1 MEINKYLADNL
12 AFLAE
17 SGAPIGR
24 WLAERNPD
32 PAIVHER
39 LHRNQGGIIDW
50 RMDDGQ
56 GIFAKLPPPY
66 FYKDWQ
72 PVEKLEGAATI
83 IVGTALGYGL
93 NHVLT
98 GTSNSHKVLV
108 VEPRPEMLIACLG
121 QTDYRPFLAH
131 GKLGFVPPD
140 PASIEAA
147 LQNLDVSFLFSRI
160 YLRSDLACKQMGPE
174 YAQMAMLTK
183 AKLENLSVE
192 LTTLRHKQE
201 VMVGN
206 ELRNYNRAMDDGS
219 LSRVAGMAKGLT
231 AVLLGA
237 GPSLADYAPALRR
250 HRRLGFYAAALQTL
264 PALERLDIKP
274 DLCLAIDFNAN
285 MLQSLDNLADLDFA
299 ADIPLIYSTKMDPAV
314 LDRYP
319 GPKIPLWTQGGM
331 ATYVLKDQELVLDAG
346 GNVSVT
352 LERFLAWA
360 GAERFV
366 LAGCDLSWKGSTTH
380 IPGHHNAVWVH
391 TYDPR
396 EDVKLTNLHG
406 ETIYTH
412 LGFLAAKR
420 DIEKDIAASAVGFFN
435 LYGGGVVIDGAVNI
449 GPDDLE
455 SGELLASQ
463 GIAKEVFL
471 DALDRASRPRSRP
484 VFAPKAEIWAT
495 SLKNASRRLEKL
507 MRKADKHQDEIREL
521 LSQIQF
527 FSRHDP
533 LYMPY
538 LYNEIMDLAGLVH
551 AKAHYGVKE
560 LAAFKKIRQRIMTKI
575 REIDASLAPSS
586 TWAA

>member
-17 SGAPIGR
+17 SGAPIAR

-56 GIFAKLPPPY
+56 GIFSKLPPPF

-72 PVEKLEGAATI
+72 PVEKLEGAASI
-83 IVGTALGYGL
+83 IIGTALGYGL

-98 GTSNSHKVLV
+98 GTPNSHKVLV
-108 VEPRPEMLIACLG
+108 VEPRPEMLLACLG
-121 QTDYRPFLAH
+121 QTDYRPFLSH
-131 GKLGFVPPD
+131 GKLRFVPPD
-140 PASIEAA
+140 APSIEAA
-147 LQNLDVSFLFSRI
+147 LQTLDVSFLFSRI

-174 YAQMAMLTK
+174 YARMAELTK
-183 AKLENLSVE
+183 AKMESLSVE

-206 ELRNYNRAMDDGS
+206 ELRNYGRAMDEGS
-219 LSRVAGMAKGLT
+219 LARMAGMAKGLT

-237 GPSLADYAPALRR
+237 GPSLAEYAPVLRR
-250 HRRLGFYAAALQTL
+250 CRDKGFYVAALQTL
-264 PALERLDIKP
+264 PALERLGIKP
-274 DLCLAIDFNAN
+274 DLCLAIDFNDF
-285 MLQSLDNLADLDFA
+285 LLGCLENLSDPDFA
-299 ADIPLIYSTKMDPAV
+299 ADIPFIYSTKMAPAV
-314 LDRYP
+314 LARYP
-319 GPKIPLWTQGGM
+319 GPKIPLWTQGGIG
-331 ATYVLKDQELVLDAG
+331 TYVLRDQELVLDAG
-346 GNVSVT
+346 GNVTVT
-352 LERFLAWA
+352 LERFLSWA
-360 GAERFV
+360 GAERFI
-366 LAGCDLSWKGSTTH
+366 LAGCDLAWQGRTTH
-380 IPGHHNAVWVH
+380 VEGHHNAL
-391 TYDPR
+391 
-396 EDVKLTNLHG
+396 EDHAFNPQNDLQLTNLKG
-406 ETIYTH
+406 EAIYTH
-412 LGFLAAKR
+412 LAFLSAKR
-420 DIEKDIAASAVGFFN
+420 DLEKDIRASKAAFFN
-435 LYGGGVVIDGAVNI
+435 LYGGGVVIEGATNI

-455 SGELLASQ
+455 SGDLLASQ
-463 GIAKEVFL
+463 GIAREVFL
-471 DALDRASRPRSRP
+471 DALDRASRPRTRP
-484 VFAPKAEIWAT
+484 VFAAKADVWAS

-507 MRKADKHQDEIREL
+507 MRKADKHQGEIREL

-538 LYNEIMDLAGLVH
+538 LYNEIMDLAGLVQ
-551 AKAHYGVKE
+551 AKARYGVKE
-560 LAAFKKIRQRIMTKI
+560 LATFKAIRQRILTKI

>member
-12 AFLAE
+12 AFLAQ
-17 SGAPIGR
+17 SGAPIAR
-24 WLAERNPD
+24 WLADCNPD

-39 LHRNQGGIIDW
+39 LHRNPGGVVDW

-56 GIFAKLPPPY
+56 GIFAKLPPPF

-98 GTSNSHKVLV
+98 GTPNSHKVLV

-131 GKLGFVPPD
+131 GKLRFVPPD
-140 PASIEAA
+140 AASIEAA

-160 YLRSDLACKQMGPE
+160 YLRNDMACKQMGPE
-174 YAQMAMLTK
+174 YSRLSGLTK

-192 LTTLRHKQE
+192 LTTLRQKQE

-206 ELRNYNRAMDDGS
+206 ELRNYRRAMDEGS
-219 LSRVAGMAKGLT
+219 LARVAGMAKGLT

-250 HRRLGFYAAALQTL
+250 HRDKGFYAAALQTL
-264 PALERLDIKP
+264 PALERLGIKP
-274 DLCLAIDFNAN
+274 DLCLAIDFNDN
-285 MLQSLDNLADLDFA
+285 MLKSLDNLTDPAFV
-299 ADIPLIYSTKMDPAV
+299 ADIPFIYSTKMAPTV
-314 LDRYP
+314 LARYP
-319 GPKIPLWTQGGM
+319 GPKIPLWTQGGIG
-331 ATYVLKDQELVLDAG
+331 TYVLKDQELVLDAG

-352 LERFLAWA
+352 LERFLTWA
-360 GAERFV
+360 GAERFI

-380 IPGHHNAVWVH
+380 VPGHHNAVWVH
-391 TYDPR
+391 TYNPR
-396 EDVKLTNLHG
+396 DDVKLTNLQG

-420 DIEKDIAASAVGFFN
+420 DIEKDISTSRAGFFN

-449 GPDDLE
+449 GPADLE

-471 DALDRASRPRSRP
+471 DALARASRPRARP
-484 VFAPKAEIWAT
+484 VFTAKAQDWAT

-507 MRKADKHQDEIREL
+507 MRKADKHQGEIREL

-551 AKAHYGVKE
+551 AKARYGVKE
-560 LAAFKKIRQRIMTKI
+560 LAAFKAIRQRILAKI
-575 REIDASLAPSS
+575 REIDASLAPAS

>member
-17 SGAPIGR
+17 SGDPTGR
-24 WLAERNPD
+24 WLAGCNPD

-39 LHRNQGGIIDW
+39 LFRNPGGVIDW

-56 GIFAKLPPPY
+56 SLFGKLPPPF
-66 FYKDWQ
+66 FYRDWR
-72 PVEKLEGAATI
+72 PTEKLEGAATI
-83 IVGTALGYGL
+83 IIGTALGYGL

-98 GTSNSHKVLV
+98 GTPDSHKVLV
-108 VEPRPEMLIACLG
+108 MEPRPEMLLACLG

-131 GKLGFVPPD
+131 GKLRFVPPEI
-140 PASIEAA
+140 PAIESA

-160 YLRSDLACKQMGPE
+160 YLRNDMACKQMGPE
-174 YAQMAMLTK
+174 YSRLTALVK
-183 AKLENLSVE
+183 AKLENLSVD
-192 LTTLRHKQE
+192 LTTLRQKQE

-206 ELRNYNRAMDDGS
+206 ELRNYARAMNEGS
-219 LSRVAGMAKGLT
+219 LARMAGMAKGLT

-237 GPSLADYAPALRR
+237 GPSLADFAPLLRR
-250 HRRLGFYAAALQTL
+250 HRDKGFYAAALQTL
-264 PALERLDIKP
+264 PALERLGIKP
-274 DLCLAIDFNAN
+274 DLCLAIDFNDN
-285 MLQSLDNLADLDFA
+285 MLSSLDNLADPNFV
-299 ADIPLIYSTKMDPAV
+299 ADIPFIYSTKMAPGV
-314 LDRYP
+314 LARYP
-319 GPKIPLWTQGGM
+319 GPKIPLWTQGGIG
-331 ATYVLKDQELVLDAG
+331 TYVLKDQELVLDAG

-360 GAERFV
+360 GAERFIM
-366 LAGCDLSWKGSTTH
+366 AGCDLSWKGSTTH
-380 IPGHHNAVWVH
+380 VAGHHNAVWVH
-391 TYDPR
+391 TYNPH

-406 ETIYTH
+406 EAIYTH

-420 DIEKDIAASAVGFFN
+420 DIEKDITNSRAGFFN

-449 GPDDLE
+449 GRDDLE
-455 SGELLASQ
+455 SGELLVSQ

-471 DALDRASRPRSRP
+471 DALNRASQPRTRP
-484 VFAPKAEIWAT
+484 VFSPKTDAWAT

-507 MRKADKHQDEIREL
+507 VRKADKHQGEIREL

-527 FSRHDP
+527 FTRHDP

-551 AKAHYGVKE
+551 TKARYGVKE
-560 LAAFKKIRQRIMTKI
+560 LAAFKAIRQRILTKT
-575 REIDASLAPSS
+575 REIDICLAPSGS
-586 TWAA
+586 WAA

>member
-17 SGAPIGR
+17 SGAPIGS
-24 WLAERNPD
+24 WLAEHNPD

-39 LHRNQGGIIDW
+39 LHKNQGGIVDW

-56 GIFAKLPPPY
+56 GLFSKLPPPY

-72 PVEKLEGAATI
+72 PVEKLEGAATVI
-83 IVGTALGYGL
+83 IGTALGYGL

-98 GTSNSHKVLV
+98 GTPNSHKVLV
-108 VEPRPEMLIACLG
+108 VEPRPEMLLACLG
-121 QTDYRPFLAH
+121 QTDYRAFLAH
-131 GKLGFVPPD
+131 GKLAFVPPNA
-140 PASIEAA
+140 ASIEMA

-174 YAQMAMLTK
+174 YAQMSVLTQ

-206 ELRNYNRAMDDGS
+206 ELHNYGRAMNDGS
-219 LSRVAGMAKGLT
+219 LARVAGMAKGLT

-237 GPSLADYAPALRR
+237 GPSLAAYAPVLRR
-250 HRRLGFYAAALQTL
+250 HRHKGFYAAALQTL
-264 PALERLDIKP
+264 PALERLGIKP
-274 DLCLAIDFNAN
+274 DLCLAIDYNDN
-285 MLQSLDNLADLDFA
+285 MLQSLDNLNDPAFA
-299 ADIPLIYSTKMDPAV
+299 ADIPFIYSTKMDPAV
-314 LDRYP
+314 LARYP
-319 GPKIPLWTQGGM
+319 GPKMPLWTQGGM

-346 GNVSVT
+346 GNVAVT
-352 LERFLAWA
+352 LERFLTWA
-360 GAERFV
+360 GAERFI
-366 LAGCDLSWKGSTTH
+366 LAGCDLAWQGSATH
-380 IPGHHNAVWVH
+380 APGHHHAAGVH
-391 TYDPR
+391 TYNPR

-412 LGFLAAKR
+412 FGFLAAKR
-420 DIEKDIAASAVGFFN
+420 DIEKDIAASAAGFFN
-435 LYGGGVVIDGAVNI
+435 LYGGGVVIEGAVNI

-471 DALDRASRPRSRP
+471 DALNRASQPRSRP
-484 VFAPKAEIWAT
+484 VFAAKAEIWAT

-507 MRKADKHQDEIREL
+507 MRKADKHQGEIREL

-551 AKAHYGVKE
+551 TKARYGVKE
-560 LAAFKKIRQRIMTKI
+560 LATFKNIRQRILAKI
-575 REIDASLAPSS
+575 REIDANLAPSS